1 MYALSI
7 DGSPNLTLCHRFG
20 GESMAAEFD
29 AYLVVDSRIGEA
41 AFLQFVVAA
50 SNEAGFVF

>member
-20 GESMAAEFD
+20 GESMAAQFD

-41 AFLQFVVAA
+41 AFLQFVMAA
-50 SNEAGFVF
+50 SDEAGFVF